1 MTIER
6 KSPNSKEVLLHEIC
20 LLPAQ
25 LKKGFLLEIN
35 PRV

>member
-6 KSPNSKEVLLHEIC
+6 KSPNSEEVVLRKIC
-20 LLPAQ
+20 PHPAQ